1 MILSSLSPLFI
12 LWAARG
18 TTVIPDIWFIPTCV
32 ALAVCPSFVLYW
44 RIVRARGNRD
54 KRQLAVG
61 EHDDARKHL
70 LVYLFATLLP
80 FYRTNIVDDRD
91 LAAMVL
97 ALGFII
103 FLLWHLRLYYINI
116 LFALLGYRTF
126 TIYPPQGGS
135 SYTGNEPI
143 VLFSTR
149 PRLREGEYIVAY
161 RITDTVYLE
170 PRNGS

>member
-1 MILSSLSPLFI
+1 
-12 LWAARG
+12 
-18 TTVIPDIWFIPTCV
+18 
-32 ALAVCPSFVLYW
+32 
-44 RIVRARGNRD
+44 
-54 KRQLAVG
+54 
-61 EHDDARKHL
+61 
-70 LVYLFATLLP
+70 
-80 FYRTNIVDDRD
+80 
-91 LAAMVL
+91 MVL

-116 LFALLGYRTF
+116 LFALFGYRTF

-143 VLFSTR
+143 VLFSMR